1 MKVPAA
7 RICFPEEDRREILQ
21 CVDQILASGQLT
33 LGRYGSEFEQA
44 YAKRT
49 GRRFGIA
56 VNSGT
61 SALEIALRCIGAK
74 GYNVVVPTNTFFATP
89 ASVIHAG
96 GDVVF
101 TDIDEHLCM
110 DAESLEHNIDK
121 RTKAVIIV
129 HIGGLVVPQIHQIQE
144 ICREKGIC
152 LIEDAAHAH
161 GSTYE
166 GRPAGGFG
174 DIGCFSFYPTK
185 VITSVE
191 GGLIVTNDPK
201 VDAKARVLRDQGK
214 GSFQANHHTEMGNNW
229 RMSELHAAVGL
240 SQLKRLDEFIRDRRG
255 VAALYSRELKSVEG
269 IDLISV
275 PGGADPNYYKYVLLL
290 KGISERAEIKKRM
303 REKHEVS
310 LSGEV
315 YELPCH
321 KQPVFADLPSA
332 MKEYPRAEDLCAR
345 HICLPVY
352 PRMTEEETMHV
363 IESMKEVMRCVSG

>member
-1 MKVPAA
+1 
-7 RICFPEEDRREILQ
+7 ILT
-21 CVDQILASGQLT
+21 SGQLT
-33 LGRYGSEFEQA
+33 LGHYGSEFEQA
-44 YAKRT
+44 FAERT

-61 SALEIALRCIGAK
+61 SALEIALRCIGVK
-74 GYNVVVPTNTFFATP
+74 GHNAVVPTNTFFATP

-110 DAESLEHNIDK
+110 DGESLEHNIDK
-121 RTKAVIIV
+121 RTKAVIVV
-129 HIGGLVVPQIHQIQE
+129 HIGGLIAPQIHHIQE
-144 ICREKGIC
+144 ICEEKGIW

-161 GSTYE
+161 GSSYRGTL
-166 GRPAGGFG
+166 AGGFG

-191 GGLIVTNDPK
+191 GGLIVTDDPE

-214 GSFQANHHTEMGNNW
+214 GSFHANRHTEMGNNW

-240 SQLKRLDEFIRDRRG
+240 SQLRRLDEFIRERRE
-255 VAALYSRELKSVEG
+255 VAALYTKELGSLKG
-269 IDLISV
+269 IDRISI

-290 KGISERAEIKKRM
+290 EGTSDRGDIKKRM
-303 REKHEVS
+303 KEKHEVS

-321 KQPVFADLPSA
+321 KQPVFANLPSA
-332 MKEYPRAEDLCAR
+332 MRRYPRAEDLCAR

-363 IESMKEVMRCVSG
+363 IESMREVMRCVSG